1 MSDLIIKA
9 KHIKFVGIALIVI
22 SLIDILSVIIRSIAY
37 EVQFNWILIL
47 YVSPIII
54 GIAFFMTNKSMQ
66 DGIFA
71 SGMFLT
77 AIMQVMYIISG
88 VSYFTFYHLPMC
100 ITALFYAVIG
110 IIAITRF
117 KKVTPLGIIILL
129 YLIAESLFSRTI
141 IPAAIIYF
149 FNKNRFYYHVASEY
163 FFILNTLHLL
173 CILVYMLMHAKK
185 TKEVKIKL
193 NSDVIDFKTLL
204 SFIESEY
211 KTGNITEDEYN
222 RKRAEIISKI

>member
-77 AIMQVMYIISG
+77 AIMQVMLM
-88 VSYFTFYHLPMC
+88 VML
-100 ITALFYAVIG
+100 TAEL
-110 IIAITRF
+110 
-117 KKVTPLGIIILL
+117 
-129 YLIAESLFSRTI
+129 
-141 IPAAIIYF
+141 
-149 FNKNRFYYHVASEY
+149 
-163 FFILNTLHLL
+163 
-173 CILVYMLMHAKK
+173 
-185 TKEVKIKL
+185 
-193 NSDVIDFKTLL
+193 
-204 SFIESEY
+204 
-211 KTGNITEDEYN
+211 
-222 RKRAEIISKI
+222 

>member
-100 ITALFYAVIG
+100 ITALLCCNRNNCYNEIQKSNTTG
-110 IIAITRF
+110 YYYTSISYSRILIF
-117 KKVTPLGIIILL
+117 KDNYSGCDN
-129 YLIAESLFSRTI
+129 LF
-141 IPAAIIYF
+141 F
-149 FNKNRFYYHVASEY
+149 
-163 FFILNTLHLL
+163 
-173 CILVYMLMHAKK
+173 
-185 TKEVKIKL
+185 
-193 NSDVIDFKTLL
+193 
-204 SFIESEY
+204 
-211 KTGNITEDEYN
+211 
-222 RKRAEIISKI
+222 